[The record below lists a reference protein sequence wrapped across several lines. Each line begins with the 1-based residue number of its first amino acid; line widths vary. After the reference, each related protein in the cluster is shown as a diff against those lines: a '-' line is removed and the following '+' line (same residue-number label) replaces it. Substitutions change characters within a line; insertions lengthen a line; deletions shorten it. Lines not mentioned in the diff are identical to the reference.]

1 MLYVGLMYLI
11 QHYVSK
17 EQVWSFH
24 FYCLQKNYLHE
35 KSSISESIEKSGLR
49 ILDTLFEVFA
59 EKNMLAVNAF
69 FVFSTLLFDNI
80 AFNSIISKNSSNKFQ
95 KCCIY
100 SQISKNIGAKLL
112 RLLLH
117 TYRYTFGVYPTLYIY
132 IKKIL

>member
-1 MLYVGLMYLI
+1 MLYIGLMYLI

-59 EKNMLAVNAF
+59 EKNNAF

-112 RLLLH
+112 RLLQL
-117 TYRYTFGVYPTLYIY
+117 RYIHLEVSRVYPTLYIY

>member
-1 MLYVGLMYLI
+1 MVFPLLLLA
-11 QHYVSK
+11 K
-17 EQVWSFH
+17 
-24 FYCLQKNYLHE
+24 KKYLHE

-112 RLLLH
+112 RFYYYLVIHLEVTIESTLPS
-117 TYRYTFGVYPTLYIY
+117 TFIS
-132 IKKIL
+132 KKYCSKYSIVQSSIL

>member
-1 MLYVGLMYLI
+1 MYLI
-11 QHYVSK
+11 QHYVRNKYGLSTSTACK
-17 EQVWSFH
+17 KTTYV
-24 FYCLQKNYLHE
+24 HE

-59 EKNMLAVNAF
+59 EKNNAF

-117 TYRYTFGVYPTLYIY
+117 TYRYTFGGY
-132 IKKIL
+132 